1 MIQDPYAVL
10 GVSES
15 AGDDELKKAYREK
28 SKKWHPDSNP
38 GNTEYAEQ
46 RFKEVQEAHRQTVDA
61 RARGESAYGPAPG
74 KENAAG
80 SYGSPYGSPYGQR
93 EGSSGAGS
101 TGYAEYGYGSFA
113 DFFREWEQYSR
124 EQRQAQSQVP
134 PELSAAVRYINS
146 GYYREALTSLSQV
159 APHLRTALWYYL
171 AAVAS
176 QRVGNNI
183 DALNF
188 AKQACDM
195 EPDNPDYQRLLALLQ
210 GGGTWYQN
218 RNSSYS
224 GFNPVSNTT
233 TWCLSMCAL
242 NLCLNGFCC

>member
-46 RFKEVQEAHRQTVDA
+46 RFKEVQEAYRQIVDA

-113 DFFREWEQYSR
+113 DFFDGTEKIYS
-124 EQRQAQSQVP
+124 
-134 PELSAAVRYINS
+134 
-146 GYYREALTSLSQV
+146 
-159 APHLRTALWYYL
+159 APHPFTIKGKVYGRTGYNDGDKIYTSNIVSIERAFKPSPKDYFSGKYSIDEIADFMENDIFIATTQSGSKYAFEKKALGANMYMYL
-171 AAVAS
+171 
-176 QRVGNNI
+176 
-183 DALNF
+183 
-188 AKQACDM
+188 
-195 EPDNPDYQRLLALLQ
+195 
-210 GGGTWYQN
+210 GTW
-218 RNSSYS
+218 S
-224 GFNPVSNTT
+224 
-233 TWCLSMCAL
+233 
-242 NLCLNGFCC
+242 NGF

>member
-1 MIQDPYAVL
+1 MIHDPYAVL

-38 GNTEYAEQ
+38 GNTEYAEK
-46 RFKEVQEAHRQTVDA
+46 RFKEVQEAYRQIVDA

-74 KENAAG
+74 SAG
-80 SYGSPYGSPYGQR
+80 SYGSPYGSPYQQ
-93 EGSSGAGS
+93 SAHTSGPGT

-124 EQRQAQSQVP
+124 EQRQAHSQVP
-134 PELSAAVRYINS
+134 PELASAVSFINS
-146 GYYREALTSLSQV
+146 GQYRDALTALSQI
-159 APHLRTALWYYL
+159 APHMRSALWYYL
-171 AAVAS
+171 AAVSS

-195 EPDNPDYQRLLALLQ
+195 EPDNPDYQRLLASLQ

-224 GFNPVSNTT
+224 GFNPVSSPT